1 MDLVLFQYALEHI
14 LIVLRIIKQPNGH
27 AFLIGMGGS
36 GRKSFATLAAFIGD
50 YVPFSLQITKN
61 YGFLQFRE
69 DIKKIFIDIGAK
81 NKQTV
86 WIFNDGQIK

>member
-50 YVPFSLQITKN
+50 YVPFSL
-61 YGFLQFRE
+61 
-69 DIKKIFIDIGAK
+69 
-81 NKQTV
+81 
-86 WIFNDGQIK
+86 